1 MAASSPAA
9 GHLQVSGDAGLLRIC
24 TAGSVDDGKSTLIGR
39 LLYDSQSVYEDQVS
53 SVEKASKNRN
63 AGPIDF
69 SLFTDGLRA
78 EREQGIT
85 IDVAY
90 RYFATA
96 RRKFILA
103 DTPGHEQYT
112 RNMATGASTADVA
125 ILLIDARNGVRVQS
139 RRHARIARLLG
150 IRDFVVAINKMDL
163 VGYDRD
169 VFERISDEFLQFLDG
184 ASVHVIPMSA
194 LNGDNV
200 IARSDRTPYFDG
212 PPLLE
217 YLETVQVHRNLPALP
232 FRFPVQLVAR
242 PDQQFRGY
250 AGQIAAGIVRVGDR
264 VTTWPSG
271 RTARVKRIVTWDGD
285 LAMAFAPMSVTLT
298 LDDEIDISRGD
309 VLTAFDVAQDAAGD
323 SRAAEPPL
331 VGQKFEAEV
340 VWMDERPLDPG
351 RVYLLKQGTRTVTA
365 EINHG
370 LVLNQIGTV
379 QVSTAR
385 PIVFDRYADNRST
398 GSFILI
404 DPATQFTCGA
414 GMITEIV
421 RESAAAHT
429 APLTFAERL
438 AHLAR
443 RAASDEEAAEAVRQA
458 LEEMLT

>member
-1 MAASSPAA
+1 MAVHGSE
-9 GHLQVSGDAGLLRIC
+9 GGLLRIC

-139 RRHARIARLLG
+139 KRHARIARLLG
-150 IRDFVVAINKMDL
+150 IRDFVLAINKMDL
-163 VGYDRD
+163 VDYDRD
-169 VFERISDEFLQFLDG
+169 VFEKIHDDFEEFLTG
-184 ASVHVIPMSA
+184 AAVHAIPMSA

-200 IARSDRTPYFDG
+200 ITRSDRTPYFDG
-212 PPLLE
+212 LPLLE
-217 YLETVQVHRNLPALP
+217 YLETVQVHRNLPASP
-232 FRFPVQLVAR
+232 FRFPVQLVVR
-242 PDQQFRGY
+242 PDQDFRGY
-250 AGQIAAGIVRVGDR
+250 AGQIASGIVRVGDR
-264 VTTWPSG
+264 LTTWPSG
-271 RTARVKRIVTWDGD
+271 KSAQVERIVTWEGD
-285 LAMAFAPMSVTLT
+285 LDMAFAPMSVTVT
-298 LDDEIDISRGD
+298 LDHEIDISRGD
-309 VLTAFDVAQDAAGD
+309 VLTTEPAF
-323 SRAAEPPL
+323 

-340 VWMDERPLDPG
+340 VWMDEKPLDPG

-365 EINHG
+365 EVNHA

-379 QVSTAR
+379 QVTTAR
-385 PIVFDRYADNRST
+385 PIVFDRYAENRGT

-414 GMITEIV
+414 GMIAEPV
-421 RESAAAHT
+421 RETSHLHA

-438 AHLAR
+438 AHIAR
-443 RAASDEEAAEAVRQA
+443 RASSDDEAADLIRKA

>member
-1 MAASSPAA
+1 MISHANESS
-9 GHLQVSGDAGLLRIC
+9 LLRIC

-39 LLYDSQSVYEDQVS
+39 LLYDSQSVYEDQIS
-53 SVEKASKNRN
+53 SIEKASKNRN

-125 ILLIDARNGVRVQS
+125 ILLIDARNGVRAQS
-139 RRHARIARLLG
+139 KRHARIARLLG
-150 IRDFVVAINKMDL
+150 ITDFVLAINKMDL
-163 VGYDRD
+163 VDYDRD
-169 VFERISDEFLQFLDG
+169 VYERIQDDFQEFLTG
-184 ASVHVIPMSA
+184 AAVHAIPMSA

-200 IARSDRTPYFDG
+200 ITRSERTPYFDG

-217 YLETVQVHRNLPALP
+217 YLETVQIHRNLPAAP
-232 FRFPVQLVAR
+232 FRFPVQMVVR
-242 PDQQFRGY
+242 PDDVFRGY
-250 AGQIAAGIVRVGDR
+250 AGQIASGMVRVGDR
-264 VTTWPSG
+264 LTTWPSG
-271 RTARVKRIVTWDGD
+271 RSARVKRIVTYDGD

-309 VLTAFDVAQDAAGD
+309 VLTIEQPF
-323 SRAAEPPL
+323 
-331 VGQKFEAEV
+331 VGQKFDAEV
-340 VWMDERPLDPG
+340 VWMDERPLDPA
-351 RVYLLKQGTRTVTA
+351 RVYLLKQGTRSVTA
-365 EINHG
+365 EVNHG
-370 LVLNQIGTV
+370 LALNQIGTV

-385 PIVFDRYADNRST
+385 PIVFDRYAENRGT

-404 DPATQFTCGA
+404 DPATHFTCGA
-414 GMITEIV
+414 GMIIEPVHNGAVTH
-421 RESAAAHT
+421 S

-438 AHLAR
+438 AQLAR
-443 RAASDEEAAEAVRQA
+443 RAASDEEAAEAVRNA

>member
-1 MAASSPAA
+1 MAVHGSES
-9 GHLQVSGDAGLLRIC
+9 GLLRIC

-125 ILLIDARNGVRVQS
+125 ILLIDARNGVRTQS
-139 RRHARIARLLG
+139 KRHARIARLLG
-150 IRDFVVAINKMDL
+150 ISDFVLAINKMDL
-163 VGYDRD
+163 VDYDREVYEKIQD
-169 VFERISDEFLQFLDG
+169 DFSQFLSG
-184 ASVHVIPMSA
+184 ASVHAIPMSA

-200 IARSDRTPYFDG
+200 ITRSERTPYFDG
-212 PPLLE
+212 LPLLE
-217 YLETVQVHRNLPALP
+217 YLETVQVHRDLPAGP
-232 FRFPVQLVAR
+232 FRFPVQLVVR
-242 PDQQFRGY
+242 PDQEFRGY
-250 AGQIAAGIVRVGDR
+250 AGQIASGIVRVGDR

-271 RTARVKRIVTWDGD
+271 RSARVKRIVTWDGD
-285 LAMAFAPMSVTLT
+285 LDMAFAPMSVTLA

-309 VLTAFDVAQDAAGD
+309 VLTVEPAF
-323 SRAAEPPL
+323 

-365 EINHG
+365 EVNHG
-370 LVLNQIGTV
+370 LVLNQIGAV

-385 PIVFDRYADNRST
+385 PIVFDRYAENRGT

-404 DPATQFTCGA
+404 DPATHFTCGA
-414 GMITEIV
+414 GMIVDPV
-421 RESAAAHT
+421 RESAPQHA

-438 AHLAR
+438 AHMAR
-443 RAASDEEAAEAVRQA
+443 RAGSDEEAADLVRKA

>member
-1 MAASSPAA
+1 M
-9 GHLQVSGDAGLLRIC
+9 SGVTEAGLLRIC

-125 ILLIDARNGVRVQS
+125 ILLIDARNGVRAQS
-139 RRHARIARLLG
+139 KRHARIARLLG
-150 IRDFVVAINKMDL
+150 IRDFVLAINKMDL
-163 VGYDRD
+163 VDYDRE
-169 VFERISDEFLQFLDG
+169 VFDRINDDFAEFLTG
-184 ASVHVIPMSA
+184 ASVHAIPMSA

-212 PPLLE
+212 LPLLE
-217 YLETVQVHRNLPALP
+217 YLETVQVHRDLPAGP
-232 FRFPVQLVAR
+232 FRFPVQLVVR
-242 PDQQFRGY
+242 PDHEFRGY
-250 AGQIAAGIVRVGDR
+250 AGQIASGIVRVGDR

-271 RTARVKRIVTWDGD
+271 RSARVKRIVTWDGD
-285 LAMAFAPMSVTLT
+285 LDMAFAPMSVTLA

-309 VLTAFDVAQDAAGD
+309 VLTAAEAAPGAPAPG
-323 SRAAEPPL
+323 RASAGPPQ
-331 VGQKFEAEV
+331 VGQQFEAEV

-351 RVYLLKQGTRTVTA
+351 RVYLLKHGTRTVTA
-365 EINHG
+365 EVNHA

-385 PIVFDRYADNRST
+385 PLVFDRYGDSRAT

-404 DPATQFTCGA
+404 DPATHFTCGA
-414 GMITEIV
+414 GMIAEPV
-421 RESAAAHT
+421 RAASPHHT
-429 APLTFAERL
+429 APLTFAERI

-443 RAASDEEAAEAVRQA
+443 RAASDAEAAEAVRQA

>member
-1 MAASSPAA
+1 MA
-9 GHLQVSGDAGLLRIC
+9 GGLLRIC

-90 RYFATA
+90 RYFATS

-125 ILLIDARNGVRVQS
+125 ILLIDARNGVRNQS
-139 RRHARIARLLG
+139 KRHARIARLLG
-150 IRDFVVAINKMDL
+150 ITDFVLAINKMDL
-163 VGYDRD
+163 VDYDREVYEKIQD
-169 VFERISDEFLQFLDG
+169 DFSEFLSG
-184 ASVHVIPMSA
+184 AAVHAIPMSA

-200 IARSDRTPYFDG
+200 ITKSERTPYFDG

-217 YLETVQVHRNLPALP
+217 YLETVQVTRNDTSAP
-232 FRFPVQLVAR
+232 FRFPVQIVVR
-242 PDQQFRGY
+242 PDDVFRGY
-250 AGQIAAGIVRVGDR
+250 AGQITAGTIHVGDR
-264 VTTWPSG
+264 ITAWPSG
-271 RTARVKRIVTWDGD
+271 RSARVKRIVTYDGD
-285 LAMAFAPMSVTLT
+285 LQTAFAPMSVTLT

-309 VLTAFDVAQDAAGD
+309 MLTVEAAF
-323 SRAAEPPL
+323 
-331 VGQKFEAEV
+331 VGQRFDAEV
-340 VWMDERPLDPG
+340 VWMDERPLDPS
-351 RVYLLKQGTRTVTA
+351 RVYLLKHTTRTVTA
-365 EINHG
+365 EVNHP
-370 LVLNQIGTV
+370 LTLNQIGTV
-379 QVSTAR
+379 QVSTSR
-385 PIVFDRYADNRST
+385 PLVFDRYGENRYT

-404 DPATQFTCGA
+404 DPTTQFTCGA
-414 GMITEIV
+414 GMIVEPV
-421 RESAAAHT
+421 QQGAVAHA

-438 AHLAR
+438 AQLAR
-443 RAASDEEAAEAVRQA
+443 RAASDEEAADAVRKA

>member
-1 MAASSPAA
+1 MAVHGSQ
-9 GHLQVSGDAGLLRIC
+9 GGLLRIC

-125 ILLIDARNGVRVQS
+125 ILLIDARNGVRAQS
-139 RRHARIARLLG
+139 KRHARIARLLG
-150 IRDFVVAINKMDL
+150 IRDFVLAINKMDL
-163 VGYDRD
+163 VDYDRD
-169 VFERISDEFLQFLDG
+169 VYDKIQDDFEEFLTG
-184 ASVHVIPMSA
+184 AAVHAIPMSA

-200 IARSDRTPYFDG
+200 ITRSDRTPYFDG
-212 PPLLE
+212 LPLLE
-217 YLETVQVHRNLPALP
+217 YLETVHVHRNLPAAP

-242 PDQQFRGY
+242 PNQDFRGY
-250 AGQIAAGIVRVGDR
+250 AGQIASGIVRVGDR
-264 VTTWPSG
+264 LTTWPSG
-271 RTARVKRIVTWDGD
+271 KSAVVERIVTWDGD
-285 LAMAFAPMSVTLT
+285 LDMAFAPMSVTLT
-298 LDDEIDISRGD
+298 LDHEIDISRGD
-309 VLTAFDVAQDAAGD
+309 VLTIDPAF
-323 SRAAEPPL
+323 

-340 VWMDERPLDPG
+340 VWMDEKPLDPG

-365 EINHG
+365 EVNHA
-370 LVLNQIGTV
+370 LMLNQIGAV

-385 PIVFDRYADNRST
+385 PLVFDRYGENRST

-414 GMITEIV
+414 GMISDPI
-421 RESAAAHT
+421 RETTHLQA

-438 AHLAR
+438 AHMAR
-443 RAASDEEAAEAVRQA
+443 RASSDEEAADLIRNA

>member
-1 MAASSPAA
+1 M
-9 GHLQVSGDAGLLRIC
+9 SGGLLRIC

-39 LLYDSQSVYEDQVS
+39 LLYDSRSVYEDQVS
-53 SVEKASKNRN
+53 SIEKASKNRN

-112 RNMATGASTADVA
+112 RNMATGASTADLA
-125 ILLIDARNGVRVQS
+125 ILLVDARNGVRVQS
-139 RRHARIARLLG
+139 KRHARIARLLG
-150 IRDFVVAINKMDL
+150 ITDFVLAVNKMDL
-163 VGYDRD
+163 VDYDRE
-169 VFERISDEFLQFLDG
+169 VFDKIVDDFGEFLNG
-184 ASVHVIPMSA
+184 AAVHAIPMSA

-200 IARSDRTPYFDG
+200 TETSDRTPYFDG

-217 YLETVQVHRNLPALP
+217 YLETVHVHRDLPAQP
-232 FRFPVQLVAR
+232 FRFPVQIVLR
-242 PDQQFRGY
+242 PNDTFRGY
-250 AGQIAAGIVRVGDR
+250 AGQIVSGRIRTGDR
-264 VTTWPSG
+264 LTAWPSG
-271 RTARVKRIVTWDGD
+271 RDARVKRIVTYDGD
-285 LAMAFAPMSVTLT
+285 LQMAFAPMSVTLT

-309 VLTAFDVAQDAAGD
+309 VLTVEPAF
-323 SRAAEPPL
+323 

-351 RVYLLKQGTRTVTA
+351 RVYLLKHGTRTVTA
-365 EINHG
+365 EINHA
-370 LVLNQIGTV
+370 LMLNQISTV

-385 PIVFDRYADNRST
+385 PLVFDRYAENRGT

-414 GMITEIV
+414 GMIAEPV
-421 RESAAAHT
+421 REGGAAVHP

-443 RAASDEEAAEAVRQA
+443 RAASDEEAADAVRKA
-458 LEEMLT
+458 LEEMLTQ

>member
-1 MAASSPAA
+1 LISSGVTSGGASSN
-9 GHLQVSGDAGLLRIC
+9 SGLLRIC

-39 LLYDSQSVYEDQVS
+39 LLYDSRSVYEDQVQS
-53 SVEKASKNRN
+53 IEKASKNRN

-125 ILLIDARNGVRVQS
+125 ILLVDARNGVRTQS

-150 IRDFVVAINKMDL
+150 ITDFVLAVNKMDL
-163 VGYDRD
+163 MDYDRE
-169 VFERISDEFLQFLDG
+169 VFEKIIEDFGDALSG
-184 ASVHVIPMSA
+184 AAVHAIPMSA
-194 LNGDNV
+194 LHGDNV
-200 IARSDRTPYFDG
+200 ITLSERTPYFTG

-217 YLETVQVHRNLPALP
+217 YLETVHVHRNAPAAP
-232 FRFPVQLVAR
+232 FRFPVQLVLR
-242 PDQQFRGY
+242 PDDVFRGY
-250 AGQIAAGIVRVGDR
+250 AGQIVSGTVKPGDR
-264 VTTWPSG
+264 VTAWPSG
-271 RTARVKRIVTWDGD
+271 RSASVERIVTFDGD
-285 LAMAFAPMSVTLT
+285 VNLAFAPMSITLT

-309 VLTAFDVAQDAAGD
+309 VLTL
-323 SRAAEPPL
+323 EPAL
-331 VGQKFEAEV
+331 VGQTFEADV
-340 VWMDERPLDPG
+340 VWMDERPLDPS
-351 RVYLLKQGTRTVTA
+351 RVYLLKHGARTVTA
-365 EINHG
+365 EINHP

-385 PIVFDRYADNRST
+385 PLVFDRYADNRGT
-398 GSFILI
+398 GNFILI
-404 DPATQFTCGA
+404 DPGTHFTCGA
-414 GMITEIV
+414 GMITQPLH
-421 RESAAAHT
+421 AAAVAHG
-429 APLTFAERL
+429 APLSFAERL
-438 AHLAR
+438 AHMAR
-443 RAASDEEAAEAVRQA
+443 RASSDEEAADIVRKA

>member
-1 MAASSPAA
+1 MAIAHASD
-9 GHLQVSGDAGLLRIC
+9 GGLLRIC

-53 SVEKASKNRN
+53 SVTTASKNRN

-125 ILLIDARNGVRVQS
+125 ILLIDARNGVRAQS
-139 RRHARIARLLG
+139 KRHARIARLLG
-150 IRDFVVAINKMDL
+150 IRDFVLAINKMDL
-163 VGYDRD
+163 VNFDQE
-169 VFERISDEFLQFLDG
+169 VFERITDDFGQFLDG
-184 ASVHVIPMSA
+184 AAVHAIPMSA
-194 LNGDNV
+194 LEGDNV
-200 IARSDRTPYFDG
+200 ITRSERTPYFDG

-217 YLETVQVHRNLPALP
+217 YLETVQVHRDLPAQP
-232 FRFPVQLVAR
+232 FRFPVQLVVR
-242 PDQQFRGY
+242 PDDMFRGY
-250 AGQIAAGIVRVGDR
+250 AGQIVSGMIHVGDR
-264 VTTWPSG
+264 VTAWPSG
-271 RTARVKRIVTWDGD
+271 RAAHVKRIVTYDGE
-285 LAMAFAPMSVTLT
+285 LATAFAPMSVTLT

-309 VLTAFDVAQDAAGD
+309 VLTIEPAF
-323 SRAAEPPL
+323 
-331 VGQKFEAEV
+331 VGQQFAAEV

-370 LVLNQIGTV
+370 LVLNQIGAV

-385 PIVFDRYADNRST
+385 PIVFDRYRDNRAT
-398 GSFILI
+398 GSFILV
-404 DPATQFTCGA
+404 DPGTQFTCGA
-414 GMITEIV
+414 GMIGDPI
-421 RESAAAHT
+421 REAATLGA

-443 RAASDEEAAEAVRQA
+443 RAASDEEAAAAVRQA
-458 LEEMLT
+458 LEEMLA

>member
-1 MAASSPAA
+1 M
-9 GHLQVSGDAGLLRIC
+9 SGGLLRIC

-39 LLYDSQSVYEDQVS
+39 LLHDSQSVYEDQVH
-53 SVEKASKNRN
+53 SVVKASKNRN

-90 RYFATA
+90 RYFATS

-125 ILLIDARNGVRVQS
+125 ILLVDARNGVRVQS

-150 IRDFVVAINKMDL
+150 ISDFVLAVNKMDL
-163 VGYDRD
+163 VDFDRD
-169 VFERISDEFLQFLDG
+169 VFDKIVDDFEELLTG
-184 ASVHVIPMSA
+184 ASVHAIPVSA

-200 IARSDRTPYFDG
+200 ITPSDRTPYFDG

-217 YLETVQVHRNLPALP
+217 FLETVHVHRDPAAAS
-232 FRFPVQLVAR
+232 FRFPVQIVLR
-242 PDQQFRGY
+242 PHDEFRGY
-250 AGQIAAGIVRVGDR
+250 AGQIVSGTIRTGDR
-264 VTTWPSG
+264 VAVWPAG
-271 RTARVKRIVTWDGD
+271 RRARVKRIVTYDGD
-285 LAMAFAPMSVTLT
+285 VPLAFAPMSVTLT

-309 VLTAFDVAQDAAGD
+309 MLTVEPAAPHRAAPGVRGGD
-323 SRAAEPPL
+323 STPF
-331 VGQKFEAEV
+331 VGQKFEAEL

-351 RVYLLKQGTRTVTA
+351 RVYLLKQSTRTVTA
-365 EINHG
+365 EINHA
-370 LVLNQIGTV
+370 LVLNQIGSV
-379 QVSTAR
+379 VVSTAR
-385 PIVFDRYADNRST
+385 PVVFDRYAENRST

-414 GMITEIV
+414 GMITEPV
-421 RESAAAHT
+421 RESATVHN

-438 AHLAR
+438 AHIAR
-443 RAASDEEAAEAVRQA
+443 RAGSDEDAAEAVRKA

>member
-1 MAASSPAA
+1 MSDS
-9 GHLQVSGDAGLLRIC
+9 GLLRIC

-53 SVEKASKNRN
+53 SVEKASRNRN

-125 ILLIDARNGVRVQS
+125 ILLIDARNGVRAQS
-139 RRHARIARLLG
+139 KRHARIARLLG
-150 IRDFVVAINKMDL
+150 IRDFVLAINKMDL
-163 VGYDRD
+163 VDYDRD
-169 VFERISDEFLQFLDG
+169 VYEKIQDDFEEFLTG
-184 ASVHVIPMSA
+184 AAVHAIPMSA

-200 IARSDRTPYFDG
+200 ITRSDRTPYFDG

-217 YLETVQVHRNLPALP
+217 YLETVHVHRNLPGAP

-242 PDQQFRGY
+242 PDQDFRGY
-250 AGQIAAGIVRVGDR
+250 AGQIASGIVRVGDR
-264 VTTWPSG
+264 LTAWPSG
-271 RTARVKRIVTWDGD
+271 KSAVVERIVTWDGD
-285 LAMAFAPMSVTLT
+285 LDMAFAPMSVTLT
-298 LDDEIDISRGD
+298 LDHEIDISRGD
-309 VLTAFDVAQDAAGD
+309 VLTLEPAFVA
-323 SRAAEPPL
+323 
-331 VGQKFEAEV
+331 QKFEAEV
-340 VWMDERPLDPG
+340 VWMDEKPLDPG

-365 EINHG
+365 EVNHA

-379 QVSTAR
+379 QVSAAR
-385 PIVFDRYADNRST
+385 PLVFDRYAENRGT

-414 GMITEIV
+414 GMISEPI
-421 RESAAAHT
+421 RETTHLHA

-438 AHLAR
+438 AHMAR
-443 RAASDEEAAEAVRQA
+443 RASSDEEAADLIRKA